1 METKSHI
8 RNQCGFTLIELMA
21 VLIIMG
27 IMFSVA
33 AKKFNLL
40 SDTADYRVLEAG
52 ISEIN
57 MRETLTWT
65 NMKLSQGGWT
75 KDSDV
80 FSQVNT
86 DLGANYSWN
95 PGPNITGGTLHFNSQ
110 SITLTRSASTKT
122 AAGEWQ

>member
-1 METKSHI
+1 MVRESYI
-8 RNQCGFTLIELMA
+8 INQRGFTLIELLA

-27 IMFSVA
+27 VLFSVA
-33 AKKFNLL
+33 VKKFNLL

-65 NMKLSQGGWT
+65 NIKLSQGGWT
-75 KDSDV
+75 NDSDI

-86 DLGANYSWN
+86 NLGASYSWN
-95 PGPNITGGTLHFNSQ
+95 PGPTIAGGTLHFKSQ
-110 SITLTRSASTKT
+110 SIALTRSASTNT
-122 AAGEWQ
+122 SAGKWE

>member
-1 METKSHI
+1 MGTKSDI
-8 RNQCGFTLIELMA
+8 LNQRGFTLIELMA
-21 VLIIMG
+21 VLIIMA

-40 SDTADYRVLEAG
+40 SDTADYRVLEAS
-52 ISEIN
+52 ISEIS

-75 KDSDV
+75 NDSDV

-86 DLGANYSWN
+86 NLGANYSWN
-95 PGPNITGGTLHFNSQ
+95 PGPTITGGTLHFKSQ
-110 SITLTRSASTKT
+110 SIALTRSASTNT
-122 AAGEWQ
+122 SAGKWE